1 MVGHV
6 EIVEG
11 AMFLARRQFKHH
23 VRWAHGRFE
32 SPRSKLN
39 SSSGVWYL
47 VILIWQNYIKTASQE
62 EPNKTGLQ
70 ASVHLSDSF
79 RIIWEFFHQ
88 GGDPVMQTCNVSMMV
103 VSWVFTSTE
112 VEEQK
117 PWTSSKY
124 LQKACVVKEL
134 QSNVE
139 YWVWAYPSAPLT
151 GFGGWRSTKKKKKS
165 TKIYIKGSF
174 PSHVLGI
181 FFRGCAVAEQ

>member
-11 AMFLARRQFKHH
+11 LTIYFPLPSSQTMQIKDKLVAITSASAMFLARRQFKHH
-23 VRWAHGRFE
+23 VRWAHSLFE

-39 SSSGVWYL
+39 LSSGVWYL

-70 ASVHLSDSF
+70 ALVHLSNSF
-79 RIIWEFFHQ
+79 RITWEFFHQ
-88 GGDPVMQTCNVSMMV
+88 GGDPAMQTCNVSMTV
-103 VSWVFTSTE
+103 VSWVFRSAE

-139 YWVWAYPSAPLT
+139 YRV
-151 GFGGWRSTKKKKKS
+151 
-165 TKIYIKGSF
+165 
-174 PSHVLGI
+174 
-181 FFRGCAVAEQ
+181 CA